1 MSFENDMK
9 RIEEI
14 TEKLRDR
21 ATPLDEA
28 LKLFEEGTKLA
39 RKADESLS
47 KMERKVE
54 ILVGKPDENSS
65 DIELAD
71 FSPDSPDDEKL

>member
-14 TEKLRDR
+14 TERLRDR
-21 ATPLDEA
+21 STPLDDA
-28 LKLFEEGTKLA
+28 LKLFEEGAKLA
-39 RKADESLS
+39 RKVDESLS

-54 ILVGKPDENSS
+54 ILVGNPEEDASGVELEDFLS
-65 DIELAD
+65 DGGNTE
-71 FSPDSPDDEKL
+71 